1 MKGHSR
7 RRAVTGNIMEDI
19 SKRPAVFIKNTR
31 YFICLAACF
40 LVCMLFAGMNLLSSQ
55 AEEQRSNPYHKYYT
69 SIQVKEG
76 DSLWSIAE
84 NYRTHSGKSTSE
96 YVAELKHMNSLT
108 DDTIHAGNYLTVYY
122 YDLEVK

>member
-7 RRAVTGNIMEDI
+7 RRAVTGNIVKNI
-19 SKRPAVFIKNTR
+19 PKRPAVLIKNTR
-31 YFICLAACF
+31 YFICLTACF
-40 LVCMLFAGMNLLSSQ
+40 FVCMLFAGINLLSSQ

-84 NYRTHSGKSTSE
+84 NYKKHSGKSTSE

-108 DDTIHAGNYLTVYY
+108 GDTIHAGNYLTVYY